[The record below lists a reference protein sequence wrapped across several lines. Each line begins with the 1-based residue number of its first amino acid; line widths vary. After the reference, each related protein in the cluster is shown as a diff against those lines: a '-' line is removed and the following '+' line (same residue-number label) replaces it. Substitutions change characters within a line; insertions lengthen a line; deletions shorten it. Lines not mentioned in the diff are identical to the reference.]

1 MLEKELNELSDE
13 TILVLYKSIVPSA
26 SIIESV
32 NKKLERQSAEGT
44 LRNKKDLSKMTKTKL
59 VKKLDE
65 TRDSLVNLKFQKKL
79 QQLENPNTISNT
91 KKEIAQIKTV
101 LREMELGIREEK

>member
-1 MLEKELNELSDE
+1 M
-13 TILVLYKSIVPSA
+13 
-26 SIIESV
+26 
-32 NKKLERQSAEGT
+32 
-44 LRNKKDLSKMTKTKL
+44 NKKDLNKMTKTKL